1 MMLLGL
7 VLLLVATLI
16 QAQVLP
22 AVLPHL
28 AIDLRPDLLVLLV
41 VAITL
46 VEGVREGI
54 IWGFCGGLLLDLFS
68 PTTPLGTNA
77 LCLVLVALLASLG
90 LSIPVRVSAIMPLI
104 MVFLGTLFYFVLLM
118 TIRTLFGVGL
128 DWGMSLVR
136 LALPAAAI
144 NVVLMPVVYTVL
156 SWFADRLRPKLPE
169 EWQTRI

>member
-7 VLLLVATLI
+7 GLLLVATLI

-22 AVLPHL
+22 TVLPHL
-28 AIDLRPDLLVLLV
+28 AIDLRPDLLVLLI

-46 VEGVREGI
+46 VEGVQEGI

-68 PTTPLGTNA
+68 PATRLGTNA

-90 LSIPVRVSAIMPLI
+90 LSIPIRLSAIMPLI
-104 MVFLGTLFYFVLLM
+104 MVFVGTLFYFVLLM
-118 TIRTLFGVGL
+118 SIRTLFGMGM

-144 NVVLMPVVYTVL
+144 NVVLMPVAYTLL
-156 SWFADRLRPKLPE
+156 SWFADRLRPRLPE
-169 EWQTRI
+169 EWQTRV